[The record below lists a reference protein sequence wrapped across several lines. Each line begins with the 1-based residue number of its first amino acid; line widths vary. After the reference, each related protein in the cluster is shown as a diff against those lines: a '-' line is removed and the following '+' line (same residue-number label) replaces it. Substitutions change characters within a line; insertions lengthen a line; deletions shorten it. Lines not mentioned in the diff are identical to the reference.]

1 MEQRKQCC
9 RVAVQLSLA
18 SVPIE
23 RQQIILQNT
32 IPKKNIGI
40 ALQKQ
45 KEYKMN
51 ITDVKVFLRESNQ
64 LKAFVNIVIDDA
76 FIIRNIKVIEGE
88 NGLFVAMPS
97 RRVSSGEYRDIA
109 HPINTETRNM
119 VERIIIEK
127 YKEVLQGALSA
138 AEHTEEEKPEEKPEE
153 KSEEKP
159 EEKPEEK
166 LEEKPEE

>member
-1 MEQRKQCC
+1 
-9 RVAVQLSLA
+9 
-18 SVPIE
+18 
-23 RQQIILQNT
+23 
-32 IPKKNIGI
+32 
-40 ALQKQ
+40 
-45 KEYKMN
+45 MN

-138 AEHTEEEKPEEKPEE
+138 AEHTDEEKSEKKLEEKPEK
-153 KSEEKP
+153 KLEEKP

-166 LEEKPEE
+166 LEEKPEEKLEEKPAE

>member
-1 MEQRKQCC
+1 
-9 RVAVQLSLA
+9 
-18 SVPIE
+18 
-23 RQQIILQNT
+23 
-32 IPKKNIGI
+32 
-40 ALQKQ
+40 
-45 KEYKMN
+45 MN

-127 YKEVLQGALSA
+127 YKEVLQDALSA
-138 AEHTEEEKPEEKPEE
+138 AEHTEEEKPEKKPEKKPEE
-153 KSEEKP
+153 KLEEKLEEKS

-166 LEEKPEE
+166 LEEKPEEELEEKPAE